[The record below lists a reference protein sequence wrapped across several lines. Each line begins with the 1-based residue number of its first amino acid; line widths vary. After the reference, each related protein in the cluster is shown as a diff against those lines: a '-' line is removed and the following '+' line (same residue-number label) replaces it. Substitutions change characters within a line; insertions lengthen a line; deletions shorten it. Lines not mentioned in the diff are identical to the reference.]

1 MKEKMGKIFIALLIY
16 ILIFSSLPFIKQKS
30 VDENYKKDFDIGK
43 FYQDDGSIAY
53 AQVIRDNE
61 NSSIEK
67 IRAIDN
73 AKDKIMIG
81 NYRFLMDQEGKKYM
95 ASLVAAAQRGV
106 EIYIILDGNTLFMN
120 AFKNN
125 YYLAL
130 ESFPNV
136 HMKIYNPMN
145 PLKPWSLMGRMH
157 DKYMIVDEKIG
168 FVGGRNIEKRFLQNK
183 GKISYD
189 WDILVYFDKRSQ
201 KDGLEE
207 LITYFNDIYQ
217 NGQRNKDIKDATIF
231 RSSRNSKELI
241 GELEKIYRDSKSI
254 NPNNYKQVD
263 YKKTLTRVGKVSLIT
278 NPIDVYSKEPLVFYQ
293 IRELMKNA
301 KTKVSIHTP
310 YFIGNDLMFDSLKS
324 IASSNPT
331 TLFTNSPATGVNLVG
346 VGEYLIHY
354 QKLIDTKAHILEN
367 EKPYSYHGKA
377 FTIDDNLS
385 AIGSFNW
392 DMRSVYID
400 TELMLVV
407 EGKDFYKEV
416 EKELNFYQND
426 ASRVLED
433 GSKENL
439 SGKEISKINL
449 LKKLGSIIFV
459 ILFYPLRFLF

>member
-1 MKEKMGKIFIALLIY
+1 MKEKMVKIFIALLIY

-30 VDENYKKDFDIGK
+30 VDENYKKNFDIGK

-81 NYRFLMDQEGKKYM
+81 NYRLLMDQEGKKYM

-136 HMKIYNPMN
+136 HIKLYNPMN

-189 WDILVYFDKRSQ
+189 WDILVYFEKRSQ
-201 KDGLEE
+201 KDGLGE
-207 LITYFNDIYQ
+207 LIAYFKNIYQ
-217 NGQRNKDIKDATIF
+217 NGQRNKDVKDAAIF
-231 RSSRNSKELI
+231 TSSRKSRELI
-241 GELEKIYRDSKSI
+241 SELEKIYRNDKSL
-254 NPNNYKQVD
+254 NPDNYKQVD
-263 YKKTLTRVGKVSLIT
+263 YKKTCTKVGKVSLIT
-278 NPIDVYSKEPLVFYQ
+278 NPIDVYSKQPLAFYQ
-293 IRELMKNA
+293 ISELMKNS
-301 KTKVSIHTP
+301 KSKVSIHTP
-310 YFIGNDLMFDSLKS
+310 YFIGNELMFESLKT
-324 IASSNPT
+324 IASNNPT

-354 QKLIDTKAHILEN
+354 HKLIDTKANILEN
-367 EKPYSYHGKA
+367 EKPHSYHGKA
-377 FTIDDNLS
+377 FTIDDNL
-385 AIGSFNW
+385 AAVGSFNW

-407 EGKDFYKEV
+407 EGEDFYKEV
-416 EKELNFYQND
+416 EKELNYYQKD
-426 ASRVLED
+426 ASKVLED

-439 SGKEISKINL
+439 SGKEVSKINF
-449 LKKLGSIIFV
+449 LKKLGSIIFI
-459 ILFYPLRFLF
+459 ILFYPFRFLF